1 MTRFAGLVGVFFV
14 LIFSTVFVT
23 LNGAQR
29 VTIDLGVMVFYRVPV
44 AIIGFGGLLIG
55 MVVMLV
61 AGVHSDLKVRTILR
75 QRLEDEDR
83 EERALIDRTQ
93 QDLFP
98 AVPEGGEGEE
108 VPLT

>member
-1 MTRFAGLVGVFFV
+1 MTRFTGLAGVFVV
-14 LIFSTVFVT
+14 LIVSTVFAA

-29 VTIDLGVMVFYRVPV
+29 VTIDLGLMVLYRVPV
-44 AIIGFGGLLIG
+44 TLIGFTGLFIG

-93 QDLFP
+93 QDLFR
-98 AVPEGGEGEE
+98 ASHTGGEEEE
-108 VPLT
+108 VPSA